1 MLSYLFVTILN
12 PMDKI
17 FHILIAEDE
26 PTIAAKVKL
35 LVEELNWYPVVVHNI
50 PDMLETLSSTK
61 TTFDLLVL
69 DRMMGGSDSA
79 DFVVSLRMQYPALKI
94 IILSAI
100 DSSLEKAKL
109 IDRGADDYLAK
120 PFESIEFQARLKAL
134 IRRSGAHTTNL
145 NYEVANIS
153 IDLIQRSVSVE
164 GTLLNLTAKEFLV
177 LHALCSTIGKI
188 YSKAQLIESIWGF
201 SLENETNVV
210 ESTVNSL
217 RRKLEQAKALVQ
229 VKNTRYVG
237 YWIEI

>member
-1 MLSYLFVTILN
+1 
-12 PMDKI
+12 MDKI

-26 PTIAAKVKL
+26 PTIAGKVKL
-35 LVEELNWYPVVVHNI
+35 LVEELNWSPVVVHNI
-50 PDMLETLSSTK
+50 PDMLETLSSSK
-61 TTFDLLVL
+61 TQFDLLVL

-79 DFVVSLRMQYPALKI
+79 DFVSTLRMQYPALKI

-120 PFESIEFQARLKAL
+120 PFETTEFQARLKAL
-134 IRRSGAHTTNL
+134 VRRSGTSSTHL

-153 IDLIQRSVSVE
+153 LDLIQRSVSIDGNV
-164 GTLLNLTAKEFLV
+164 LNLTAKEFLV
-177 LHALCSTIGKI
+177 LHALCSSIGKI
-188 YSKAQLIESIWGF
+188 YSKNQLIESIWGF

-217 RRKLEQAKALVQ
+217 RRKLEQAGARAL

>member
-1 MLSYLFVTILN
+1 
-12 PMDKI
+12 MDKI

-26 PTIAAKVKL
+26 PTIAGKVKL
-35 LVEELNWYPVVVHNI
+35 LVEELNWRPVVVHNI
-50 PDMLETLSSTK
+50 PDMLETLSSSK

-79 DFVVSLRMQYPALKI
+79 DFVASLRMQYPALKM

-120 PFESIEFQARLKAL
+120 PFESTEFQARLKAL
-134 IRRSGAHTTNL
+134 VRRSGPLSANL

-153 IDLIQRSVSVE
+153 LDLIQRSVSVA
-164 GTLLNLTAKEFLV
+164 GVVLNLTAKEFLV
-177 LHALCSTIGKI
+177 LHALCSSIGKI
-188 YSKAQLIESIWGF
+188 YSKNQLIESIWGF

-217 RRKLEQAKALVQ
+217 RRKLEQAGAKAL

>member
-1 MLSYLFVTILN
+1 
-12 PMDKI
+12 MDKI

-26 PTIAAKVKL
+26 PTIAGKVKL
-35 LVEELNWYPVVVHNI
+35 LVEELKWTPTVVHNI
-50 PDMLETLSSTK
+50 PDMLETLSTSK
-61 TTFDLLVL
+61 TTFDILVL

-79 DFVVSLRMQYPALKI
+79 DFVVSLRMQYPTLKI

-120 PFESIEFQARLKAL
+120 PFESSEFQARLKAL
-134 IRRSGAHTTNL
+134 VRRSAPAAANL

-153 IDLIQRSVSVE
+153 LDLIQRSVSVNSSV
-164 GTLLNLTAKEFLV
+164 LNLTAKEFLV
-177 LHALCSTIGKI
+177 LHALCSSIGKI
-188 YSKAQLIESIWGF
+188 YSKNQLIESIWGF

-217 RRKLEQAKALVQ
+217 RRKLEQAGARAQ

-237 YWIEI
+237 YWIEV

>member
-1 MLSYLFVTILN
+1 
-12 PMDKI
+12 MDKI

-26 PTIAAKVKL
+26 PTIAGKVKL
-35 LVEELNWYPVVVHNI
+35 LVEELNWVPTVVHNI
-50 PDMLETLSSTK
+50 PEMLEALSSSK

-94 IILSAI
+94 IVLSAI

-120 PFESIEFQARLKAL
+120 PFETIEFQARLKAL
-134 IRRSGAHTTNL
+134 IRRSGSITTNV
-145 NYEVANIS
+145 NYEVANITL
-153 IDLIQRSVSVE
+153 DLIQRSVSVE
-164 GTLLNLTAKEFLV
+164 GIVLNLTAKEFLV
-177 LHALCSTIGKI
+177 LHALSSTIGKI

>member
-1 MLSYLFVTILN
+1 
-12 PMDKI
+12 MDKI

-26 PTIAAKVKL
+26 PTIAGKVKL
-35 LVEELNWYPVVVHNI
+35 LVEELNWSPVVVHNI
-50 PDMLETLSSTK
+50 PDMLETLSSSK
-61 TTFDLLVL
+61 TQFDLLVL

-79 DFVVSLRMQYPALKI
+79 DFVSTLRMQYPALKI

-120 PFESIEFQARLKAL
+120 PFETTEFQARLKAL
-134 IRRSGAHTTNL
+134 VRRSGTSSTHL

-153 IDLIQRSVSVE
+153 LDLIQRSVSIDGNV
-164 GTLLNLTAKEFLV
+164 LNLTAKEFLV
-177 LHALCSTIGKI
+177 LHALCSSIGKI
-188 YSKAQLIESIWGF
+188 YSKNQLIESIWGF

-217 RRKLEQAKALVQ
+217 RRKLEQARARAL

>member
-1 MLSYLFVTILN
+1 
-12 PMDKI
+12 MDKI

-26 PTIAAKVKL
+26 PTIAGKVKL
-35 LVEELNWYPVVVHNI
+35 LVEELNWSPAVVHNI
-50 PDMLETLSSTK
+50 PDMLETLSSSK
-61 TTFDLLVL
+61 TQFDLLVL

-79 DFVVSLRMQYPALKI
+79 DFVSTLRMQYPALKI

-120 PFESIEFQARLKAL
+120 PFETTEFQARLKAL
-134 IRRSGAHTTNL
+134 VRRSGTSSTHL

-153 IDLIQRSVSVE
+153 LDLIQRSVSIDGNV
-164 GTLLNLTAKEFLV
+164 LNLTAKEFLV
-177 LHALCSTIGKI
+177 LHALCSSIGKI
-188 YSKAQLIESIWGF
+188 YSKNQLIESIWGF

-217 RRKLEQAKALVQ
+217 RRKLEQAGARAL

>member
-1 MLSYLFVTILN
+1 
-12 PMDKI
+12 MDKI

-26 PTIAAKVKL
+26 PTIAGKVKV
-35 LVEELNWYPVVVHNI
+35 LVEELNWTPVVVHNI
-50 PDMLETLSSTK
+50 PDMLETLSTSK
-61 TTFDLLVL
+61 TQFDIVVL

-79 DFVVSLRMQYPALKI
+79 DFVASLRMQYPTLKI

-120 PFESIEFQARLKAL
+120 PFETTEFQARLKAL
-134 IRRSGAHTTNL
+134 LRRSGSASTNL

-153 IDLIQRSVSVE
+153 LDLIQRSVSVN
-164 GTLLNLTAKEFLV
+164 GLVLNLTAKEFLV
-177 LHALCSTIGKI
+177 LHALCSSIGKI
-188 YSKAQLIESIWGF
+188 YSKNQLIESIWGF

-217 RRKLEQAKALVQ
+217 RRKLEQAGARVQ

>member
-1 MLSYLFVTILN
+1 
-12 PMDKI
+12 MDKI

-35 LVEELNWYPVVVHNI
+35 LVEELNWAPVVVHNI

-69 DRMMGGSDSA
+69 DRMMGAADSA
-79 DFVVSLRMQYPALKI
+79 DYVVTLRMQYPTLKM

-120 PFESIEFQARLKAL
+120 PFETTEFQARLKAL
-134 IRRSGAHTTNL
+134 MRRTGSVLTHL

-153 IDLIQRSVSVE
+153 LDLIQRSVSVA
-164 GTLLNLTAKEFLV
+164 GTVLNLTAKEFLV
-177 LHALCSTIGKI
+177 LHALCSSVGKI
-188 YSKAQLIESIWGF
+188 YSKNQLIESIWGF

-217 RRKLEQAKALVQ
+217 RRKLEQAGAKAQ